1 MKVLLKRSII
11 VGLILLLVCSGV
23 ATIYINSLS
32 TNLYDETNEYL
43 QDITIQTATAIKNKI
58 NENLTQLKSISLIIH
73 QQDMSQKEL
82 LNYLDE
88 LAQRDG
94 LKRFGIAN
102 KDGDVI
108 TSDNKTFNI
117 KERQYFKDSL
127 AGKAATSTSLIDYV
141 DNKKII
147 VYSVPIYNQ
156 KEIVD
161 GVLFG
166 IFETDKLSDILST
179 AAYNDVGYSF
189 IFNEQGQIIICSDD
203 HLELSN
209 IEDLNK
215 IYLKDIDVKGDGI
228 ISFQDLDETD
238 KYLSYANIK
247 NNDWLVASVFPR
259 EIATKKIQNF
269 IQSALATWLLIG
281 VGGALLLTYF
291 YFTQGKNKL
300 RITQLA
306 YEDAVTQ
313 HYNFNKFLEYCHSTK
328 RLSRYVLINCDI
340 KGFKWFNE
348 IYGEDIA
355 NQLLRTIIQ
364 CMEEICHEDE
374 FCCRESADHFAL
386 LLYKDTHEHL
396 EQRLSDLTQCIR
408 EKFTG
413 EYSTSQ
419 YFFHFGIYEMS
430 EADNDIK
437 NAFKKTQ
444 YVKND
449 MKQLSKDDVIFYQE
463 DVFRKGLYNQQIEKE
478 FDSSLKQEHFKV
490 YIQPKVNLK
499 TGEVSSGEALVRWH
513 HPHQGLIAPAAF
525 IPIYEKNGMLE
536 KLDSYVLERTLK
548 TLVYWKEKYDKE
560 ISISINVSRT
570 YLFNEGFAEHLIEL
584 IESYPINP
592 QQIEIEITETT
603 AFNHQEELILILKE
617 FKKHHLR
624 IALDDF
630 GSGYS
635 SLNMLKDFPIDVVK
649 IDQEFFRTNTFT
661 QMRGHII
668 IEQVIELC
676 HRLNI
681 EVVAEGVE
689 TKEQK
694 DFLVKHHCD
703 YVQGYYYYKPM
714 LIKDFEKHFIK

>member
-1 MKVLLKRSII
+1 M
-11 VGLILLLVCSGV
+11 
-23 ATIYINSLS
+23 
-32 TNLYDETNEYL
+32 
-43 QDITIQTATAIKNKI
+43 
-58 NENLTQLKSISLIIH
+58 
-73 QQDMSQKEL
+73 
-82 LNYLDE
+82 
-88 LAQRDG
+88 
-94 LKRFGIAN
+94 
-102 KDGDVI
+102 
-108 TSDNKTFNI
+108 
-117 KERQYFKDSL
+117 
-127 AGKAATSTSLIDYV
+127 
-141 DNKKII
+141 
-147 VYSVPIYNQ
+147 
-156 KEIVD
+156 
-161 GVLFG
+161 
-166 IFETDKLSDILST
+166 
-179 AAYNDVGYSF
+179 
-189 IFNEQGQIIICSDD
+189 
-203 HLELSN
+203 
-209 IEDLNK
+209 
-215 IYLKDIDVKGDGI
+215 
-228 ISFQDLDETD
+228 
-238 KYLSYANIK
+238 
-247 NNDWLVASVFPR
+247 
-259 EIATKKIQNF
+259 
-269 IQSALATWLLIG
+269 
-281 VGGALLLTYF
+281 TYF

-463 DVFRKGLYNQQIEKE
+463 DVFQKGLYNQQIEKE

-560 ISISINVSRT
+560 ISISINVSRK
-570 YLFNEGFAEHLIEL
+570 LE
-584 IESYPINP
+584 
-592 QQIEIEITETT
+592 
-603 AFNHQEELILILKE
+603 
-617 FKKHHLR
+617 
-624 IALDDF
+624 
-630 GSGYS
+630 
-635 SLNMLKDFPIDVVK
+635 
-649 IDQEFFRTNTFT
+649 
-661 QMRGHII
+661 
-668 IEQVIELC
+668 
-676 HRLNI
+676 
-681 EVVAEGVE
+681 
-689 TKEQK
+689 
-694 DFLVKHHCD
+694 
-703 YVQGYYYYKPM
+703 
-714 LIKDFEKHFIK
+714 